1 MWASKSNYPY
11 ISIFAWFK
19 KFCAILKWPCQMTKI
34 NAQIVGLKIFDIL
47 PLKFFMQPI
56 QCKVGIQCRYVE
68 Q

>member
-1 MWASKSNYPY
+1 
-11 ISIFAWFK
+11 
-19 KFCAILKWPCQMTKI
+19 MTKI